1 MRSFDF
7 SLAFNFQ
14 NSVKILHKFN
24 VFCNVTTCHF
34 FIESPARSETAL
46 VLFSCTEFIGNIF
59 DLKQDFARLSFDS
72 LFELNNMRF
81 IKWIGAKNRVY
92 TVTFVTVKCT

>member
-1 MRSFDF
+1 MYFVTLRHVI
-7 SLAFNFQ
+7 SLLNPPQDRKLLLSYF
-14 NSVKILHKFN
+14 
-24 VFCNVTTCHF
+24 
-34 FIESPARSETAL
+34 L
-46 VLFSCTEFIGNIF
+46 VLSFFGNIF

-92 TVTFVTVKCT
+92 TVTFVTY